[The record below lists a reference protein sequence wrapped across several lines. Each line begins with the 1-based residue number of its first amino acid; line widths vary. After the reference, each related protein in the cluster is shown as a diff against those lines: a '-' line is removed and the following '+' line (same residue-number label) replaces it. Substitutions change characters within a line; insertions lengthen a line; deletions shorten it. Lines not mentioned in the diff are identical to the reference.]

1 VKEKQKLMAAENTQ
15 RWKTLAE
22 WRKYIEQLAQ
32 RVEETTSQGNGQPSA
47 PLGQNPTTPQIDAPR
62 RKGKQRKPPMTREE
76 LLRRL
81 LDPILTL
88 QEAAIILEVS
98 PATVR
103 RYANE
108 KGERRLNCLR
118 TSGRQRRF
126 RLSDV
131 LAFEE
136 QLRQDA
142 RRRSKSG
149 KASSFRPR
157 PQPHKPDATTPL
169 MRPPIRF
176 SD

>member
-1 VKEKQKLMAAENTQ
+1 MAAENTQ
-15 RWKTLAE
+15 RWDNLVQ
-22 WRKYIEQLAQ
+22 WRKYVERLAQ
-32 RVEETTSQGNGQPSA
+32 RVEETKSPNNGQPSVQVE
-47 PLGQNPTTPQIDAPR
+47 QNIPTQQTDTYR
-62 RKGKQRKPPMTREE
+62 RRGKQRKPPLTKEE
-76 LLRRL
+76 LLKRL

-88 QEAAIILEVS
+88 QETAIILGVS

-118 TSGRQRRF
+118 TRGQQRRF

-136 QLRQDA
+136 QLRQNA
-142 RRRSKSG
+142 RRGGRHS
-149 KASSFRPR
+149 KASSHRPR
-157 PQPHKPDATTPL
+157 PQPPQPNATAPVV
-169 MRPPIRF
+169 RPPIRF

>member
-1 VKEKQKLMAAENTQ
+1 MAAEDTQ
-15 RWKTLAE
+15 KWKTLAE
-22 WRKYIEQLAQ
+22 WRKYVERLAQ

-47 PLGQNPTTPQIDAPR
+47 QVEQNTAMSQTATSR
-62 RKGKQRKPPMTREE
+62 RKGKQRKPPMTKEE
-76 LLRRL
+76 LLKQL

-88 QEAAIILEVS
+88 QETAIILEVS

-118 TSGRQRRF
+118 TSGQQRRF

-136 QLRQDA
+136 QLRQD
-142 RRRSKSG
+142 RRRNRKNG
-149 KASSFRPR
+149 KVTSFRPH
-157 PQPHKPDATTPL
+157 PQPRKPNATTTTV
-169 MRPPIRF
+169 RPPIRF

>member
-1 VKEKQKLMAAENTQ
+1 MAAGNTQ

-22 WRKYIEQLAQ
+22 WRKYVEQLAQ

-47 PLGQNPTTPQIDAPR
+47 QLEQNTATQQTDTHR
-62 RKGKQRKPPMTREE
+62 RKGKQRKPPMTKEE

-88 QEAAIILEVS
+88 QETAIILEVS

-118 TSGRQRRF
+118 TSGQQRRF

-136 QLRQDA
+136 QLRQDT
-142 RRRSKSG
+142 RRGGKNG
-149 KASSFRPR
+149 KASSFRLR
-157 PQPHKPDATTPL
+157 PQPQKPNATTTII
-169 MRPPIRF
+169 RPPIRF